1 MNIWVTR
8 FSESTETWITTHL
21 TEKGALMYA
30 IGQISDYIYGD
41 RGLDMALEL
50 KTMYGYPTSAD
61 EDLKEYAKSDLHK
74 FYKVWL
80 EEVEFSSN
88 NMIQHEIHKTE
99 VMA

>member
-1 MNIWVTR
+1 
-8 FSESTETWITTHL
+8 
-21 TEKGALMYA
+21 MYS
-30 IGQISDYIYGD
+30 IGQISDFIYGD
-41 RGLDMALEL
+41 RSVEQAAEL

-61 EDLKEYAKSDLHK
+61 ENLESYSKEQLYK

-88 NMIQHEIHKTE
+88 NMIQYEIHKTE

>member
-8 FSESTETWITTHL
+8 FSESTETWVSTHL
-21 TEKGALMYA
+21 TEKGALMYS

-41 RGLDMALEL
+41 RDIDESMEL
-50 KTMYGYPTSAD
+50 KAMYGYPTSAD
-61 EDLKEYAKSDLHK
+61 EDLKCYSKEQLYT

-80 EEVEFSSN
+80 EEIEFSSN
-88 NMIQHEIHKTE
+88 NMIQYQIHKTE